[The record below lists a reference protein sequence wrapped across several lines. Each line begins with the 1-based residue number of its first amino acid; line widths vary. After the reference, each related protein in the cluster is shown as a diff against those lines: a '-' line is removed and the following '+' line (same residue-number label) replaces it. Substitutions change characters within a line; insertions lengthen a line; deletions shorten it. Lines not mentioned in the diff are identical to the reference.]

1 MSALLLIFF
10 GSFII
15 GFSGAMM
22 PGPMLSVTIS
32 HSTRQGFIAG
42 PLVVIGHAILESILV
57 LAVGFGLG
65 KLLLVKSVTAIIGIL
80 GGAILLW
87 MGFGMVKNLKS
98 LTLTVV
104 SSEKKN
110 HSQSILD
117 GMITS
122 IANPYFYIWWA
133 SIGLALITK
142 AWQNGIPG
150 LLVFFLG
157 HTLSDFSWY
166 TIVSSAIGAGKKIMN
181 DTAYRLIIG
190 SCGIILIGFGCYF
203 GFDGIKKIIL

>member
-1 MSALLLIFF
+1 MSTLLLIFF

-15 GFSGAMM
+15 GLSGAMM

-42 PLVVIGHAILESILV
+42 PLVVLGHAILESILV
-57 LAVGFGLG
+57 LGVGFGLG
-65 KLLLVKSVTAIIGIL
+65 KLLLIKSVTAIIGII

-87 MGFGMVKNLKS
+87 MGLGMMKNLKS
-98 LTLTVV
+98 LTLSVAAG
-104 SSEKKN
+104 EKKN
-110 HSQSILD
+110 NSRSVLD

-122 IANPYFYIWWA
+122 IANQYFYIWWA

-150 LLVFFLG
+150 LLFFFFG

-166 TIVSSAIGAGKKIMN
+166 TIVSSTIGAGKKIMS
-181 DTAYRLIIG
+181 DTAYRIIIG
-190 SCGIILIGFGCYF
+190 ICGVILIGFGCYF
-203 GFDGIKKIIL
+203 GFDGVKKIIL

>member
-1 MSALLLIFF
+1 MSTLLLIFF

-15 GFSGAMM
+15 GLSGAMM

-42 PLVVIGHAILESILV
+42 PLVVLGHAILESILV
-57 LAVGFGLG
+57 LGVGFGLG
-65 KLLLVKSVTAIIGIL
+65 KLLLIKSVTAIIGII

-87 MGFGMVKNLKS
+87 MGFGMVKNIKLLKLS
-98 LTLTVV
+98 VIADDR
-104 SSEKKN
+104 KN
-110 HSQSILD
+110 NSRSILD

-142 AWQNGIPG
+142 AWKNGILG
-150 LLVFFLG
+150 LIFFFLG
-157 HTLSDFSWY
+157 HMLSDFSWY
-166 TIVSSAIGAGKKIMN
+166 TIVSSAIGAGKKIMS
-181 DTAYRLIIG
+181 DTAYRVIIG
-190 SCGIILIGFGCYF
+190 ICGVILIGFGCYF
-203 GFDGIKKIIL
+203 GFDGVKKIIL

>member
-1 MSALLLIFF
+1 MSTLLLIFF

-57 LAVGFGLG
+57 LAVRFGLG
-65 KLLLVKSVTAIIGIL
+65 KLLLIKSVTAIIGIL

-98 LTLTVV
+98 LTLSVV
-104 SSEKKN
+104 TSEKKN
-110 HSQSILD
+110 NSRSILD
-117 GMITS
+117 GIITS

-150 LLVFFLG
+150 LIFFFLG

-181 DTAYRLIIG
+181 DTTYRIIIG
-190 SCGIILIGFGCYF
+190 ICGIILIGFGCYF